1 MTKHPYRLSQIA
13 ELTGHED
20 RVWCIAWNP
29 VRPLLASCSG
39 DKSVRVYHYKKSY
52 RVDMDSSPSQIDDD
66 DENVKFELQASV
78 QTGHAKTVRCVA
90 WAPSGKTFATASFDS
105 NIAVWEQEGAGADG
119 DDDGGMDVDGE
130 LSGNGGSGE
139 WECASLLEGHETE
152 CKSVAYSST
161 GTLLASC
168 SRDKTVW
175 VWEVQPDSDF
185 ECMGV
190 LMAHTQDV
198 KCVAWH
204 PNEEILASGSYD
216 DTIKLYVDDPDD
228 DWYDFA
234 TLTGHTST
242 VWSLAFSPCGEY
254 LASASDDRTVK
265 IWRRVKGER
274 WKWEEAFV
282 LSGTGVHER
291 SVYSVSW
298 SKGLMKGTGNGEE
311 ESKGWLASA
320 GGDGRINVWDIQKRA
335 DNSIHASLITMVENA
350 HGVCDV
356 NCISWCPREGFE
368 DLLASAG
375 DDWSR
380 IECTAT
386 TGTAEDLQPDVV
398 VRGTFDILKT
408 TKAMAPPSTFE
419 RFVEVGRVILL
430 NSGES
435 KGKIAVIVEII
446 DHNRAI
452 IDNPLA
458 GVPRQA
464 FRYRHMILTP
474 LTVPKLPRSAGSG
487 VVKKRLEAG
496 KTLEKWSN
504 SPWAKRVHAVK
515 KRRALN
521 DFGRFKVMV
530 HKKQLRYK
538 ANVDLAK
545 AKKA

>member
-1 MTKHPYRLSQIA
+1 MTTHPYRLSQIA

-39 DKSVRVYHYKKSY
+39 DKSVRVYHYKKTHC
-52 RVDMDSSPSQIDDD
+52 VDMDTSPSQIDDD
-66 DENVKFELQASV
+66 NGNVKFELQASV

-105 NIAVWEQEGAGADG
+105 NIGVWEQEGAGADG
-119 DDDGGMDVDGE
+119 DDDDGGMDVDGE
-130 LSGNGGSGE
+130 VNGGGGGSRE

-190 LMAHTQDV
+190 LMAHAQDV

-254 LASASDDRTVK
+254 LASASDDRTVR
-265 IWRRVKGER
+265 IWRRAKGER
-274 WKWEEAFV
+274 WKWEEALV
-282 LSGTGVHER
+282 LSGAGVHER

-298 SKGLMKGTGNGEE
+298 SKGVRKGTGEE

-320 GGDGRINVWDIQKRA
+320 GGDGRINVWDIQRRA
-335 DNSIHASLITMVENA
+335 DNSIDASVLTAIENA

-375 DDWSR
+375 DDWSVR
-380 IECTAT
+380 IW
-386 TGTAEDLQPDVV
+386 
-398 VRGTFDILKT
+398 RI
-408 TKAMAPPSTFE
+408 
-419 RFVEVGRVILL
+419 
-430 NSGES
+430 
-435 KGKIAVIVEII
+435 
-446 DHNRAI
+446 
-452 IDNPLA
+452 
-458 GVPRQA
+458 
-464 FRYRHMILTP
+464 
-474 LTVPKLPRSAGSG
+474 
-487 VVKKRLEAG
+487 
-496 KTLEKWSN
+496 
-504 SPWAKRVHAVK
+504 
-515 KRRALN
+515 
-521 DFGRFKVMV
+521 
-530 HKKQLRYK
+530 
-538 ANVDLAK
+538 
-545 AKKA
+545 

>member
-1 MTKHPYRLSQIA
+1 MTTTHPYRLSQIA

-39 DKSVRVYHYKKSY
+39 DKSVRVYHYNKKSQH
-52 RVDMDSSPSQIDDD
+52 RVDMDMDSDSFPSQKIDDDDD
-66 DENVKFELQASV
+66 DENVEFELQASV

-105 NIAVWEQEGAGADG
+105 NIAVWEQEGA

-130 LSGNGGSGE
+130 VNGGGGGGSRD

-152 CKSVAYSST
+152 CKGVAYSCT

-242 VWSLAFSPCGEY
+242 VWSVAFSPCGEY
-254 LASASDDRTVK
+254 LASASDDESVR
-265 IWRRVKGER
+265 IWERVKGEQ
-274 WKWEEAFV
+274 WKWEEALV
-282 LSGTGVHER
+282 LSGHER

-298 SKGLMKGTGNGEE
+298 ST
-311 ESKGWLASA
+311 KGWLASA
-320 GGDGRINVWDIQKRA
+320 GGDGRINVWHIQKRP
-335 DNSIHASLITMVENA
+335 DNSVHASLLTTLESA

-375 DDWSR
+375 DDWSVR
-380 IECTAT
+380 IW
-386 TGTAEDLQPDVV
+386 
-398 VRGTFDILKT
+398 RI
-408 TKAMAPPSTFE
+408 
-419 RFVEVGRVILL
+419 
-430 NSGES
+430 
-435 KGKIAVIVEII
+435 KGNK
-446 DHNRAI
+446 
-452 IDNPLA
+452 
-458 GVPRQA
+458 
-464 FRYRHMILTP
+464 
-474 LTVPKLPRSAGSG
+474 
-487 VVKKRLEAG
+487 
-496 KTLEKWSN
+496 
-504 SPWAKRVHAVK
+504 
-515 KRRALN
+515 
-521 DFGRFKVMV
+521 
-530 HKKQLRYK
+530 
-538 ANVDLAK
+538 
-545 AKKA
+545 